1 MNKQKWIDRALELGA
16 EGLEIYEGQSAE
28 RSVAWF
34 DGQMDSFV
42 TSDVK
47 GTSLRAV
54 VDGKAASLVLES
66 VDDEKMD
73 ETISTLIEQAKLVS
87 SKDTDTLRA
96 PETTDEVKSRAVWVK
111 PSMAQVREK
120 LAAVEAAVK
129 AADPRVKQVTEIG
142 WNESED
148 SREITNSKGVHVY
161 DSGRCQILYAGVAVE
176 ENGEVKD
183 GYRVEVVPDLSKL
196 DPAEVAEKAVRD
208 AVDDLGGKPVPS
220 GQYPVIFERRAMTSI
235 FAALTDMFSG
245 DLIGKGL
252 SPLKDKAGA
261 AVFSDKITV
270 ADDPKNLDCLDVAN
284 YDDEGTPTRRKIL
297 IDRGVFREALHNMKS
312 AARMGVEST
321 GNGFRHGY
329 AGTVG
334 VSPKNCCIL
343 PGADSFDEL
352 LAKMGNGLVITNLA
366 GLHAGLNHVT
376 TDFSLQC
383 SGYAVKDGKR
393 DRAVALITVAGNFLD
408 LMKKVTAVGS
418 DLDWEYR
425 SVACPSI
432 LFESCAIAGE

>member
-1 MNKQKWIDRALELGA
+1 MNKQKWIARALELGA

-47 GTSLRAV
+47 GTSLRAI
-54 VDGKAASLVLES
+54 VDGKAATVVLES
-66 VDDEKMD
+66 VDDGKID
-73 ETISTLIEQAKLVS
+73 ETVGLLIEQAKLVS
-87 SKDTDTLRA
+87 SKDADILRE
-96 PETTDEVKSRAVWVK
+96 PETTEEVKSRAEWVR
-111 PSMAQVREK
+111 PSMAEIREK

-142 WNESED
+142 WNESEN
-148 SREITNSKGVHVY
+148 SREITNSKGVRVA
-161 DSGRCQILYAGVAVE
+161 DSGRVQILYAGVAVE

-196 DPAEVAEKAVRD
+196 DPAEVAGKAVRD
-208 AVDDLGGKPVPS
+208 ALDDLGGKPVPS

-235 FAALTDMFSG
+235 FGALTDMFSG

-252 SPLKDKAGA
+252 SPLKDKADA
-261 AVFSDKITV
+261 AIFSDKITV
-270 ADDPKNLDCLDVAN
+270 VDDPKNLDCLDVAN
-284 YDDEGTPTRRKIL
+284 YDDEGCPTRRKIL
-297 IDRGVFREALHNMKS
+297 VDRGVFRQALHNTKS

-329 AGTVG
+329 AGAVS
-334 VSPKNCCIL
+334 VSPKNCSIE

-352 LAKMGNGLVITNLA
+352 LKKMGDGLVITHLA

-383 SGYAVKDGKR
+383 SGYLVKNGKR
-393 DRAVALITVAGNFLD
+393 ERPVALVTVAGNFLD

-425 SVACPSI
+425 SIACPSI
-432 LFESCAIAGE
+432 LFESCAVAGE

>member
-1 MNKQKWIDRALELGA
+1 
-16 EGLEIYEGQSAE
+16 
-28 RSVAWF
+28 
-34 DGQMDSFV
+34 
-42 TSDVK
+42 
-47 GTSLRAV
+47 
-54 VDGKAASLVLES
+54 VDGKAATVVLES
-66 VDDEKMD
+66 VDDGKID
-73 ETISTLIEQAKLVS
+73 ETVGLLIEQAKLVS
-87 SKDTDTLRA
+87 SKDADILRE
-96 PETTDEVKSRAVWVK
+96 PETTEEVKSRAEWVR
-111 PSMAQVREK
+111 PSMAEIREK

-142 WNESED
+142 WNESEN
-148 SREITNSKGVHVY
+148 SREITNSKGVRVA
-161 DSGRCQILYAGVAVE
+161 DSGRVQILYAGVAVE

-196 DPAEVAEKAVRD
+196 DPAEVAGKAVRD
-208 AVDDLGGKPVPS
+208 ALDDLGGKPVPS

-235 FAALTDMFSG
+235 FGALTDMFSG

-252 SPLKDKAGA
+252 SPLKDKADA
-261 AVFSDKITV
+261 AIFSDKITV
-270 ADDPKNLDCLDVAN
+270 VDDPKNLDCLDVAN
-284 YDDEGTPTRRKIL
+284 YDDEGCPTRRKIL
-297 IDRGVFREALHNMKS
+297 VDRGVFRQALHNTKS

-329 AGTVG
+329 AGAVS
-334 VSPKNCCIL
+334 VSPKNCSIE

-352 LAKMGNGLVITNLA
+352 LKKMGDGLVITHLA

-383 SGYAVKDGKR
+383 SGYLVKNGKR
-393 DRAVALITVAGNFLD
+393 ERPVALVTVAGNFLD

-425 SVACPSI
+425 SIACPSI
-432 LFESCAIAGE
+432 LFESCAVAGE

>member
-1 MNKQKWIDRALELGA
+1 MNKQKWIARAREMGI

-28 RSVAWF
+28 RRVAWF
-34 DGQMDSFV
+34 DGQMDSF
-42 TSDVK
+42 
-47 GTSLRAV
+47 GTSSVLGTSISAI
-54 VDGKAASLVLES
+54 VDGKAANLALEA
-66 VDDEKMD
+66 VDDERID
-73 ETISTLIEQAKLVS
+73 ETLAMLIEQAKLVS
-87 SKDTDTLRA
+87 SEDTEELRA

-111 PSMAQVREK
+111 PTMEEIKDK

-142 WNESED
+142 WSESED

-161 DSGRCQILYAGVAVE
+161 DSGRSQILYAGVALE
-176 ENGEVKD
+176 EGGEVKD
-183 GYRVEVVPDLSKL
+183 GFRVEVVSDLSKL
-196 DPAEVAEKAVRD
+196 DPAEVAKKAVED
-208 AVDDLGGKPVPS
+208 AAEELGGRTIPS
-220 GQYPVIFERRAMTSI
+220 GSYPVIFERRAMTSI
-235 FAALTDMFSG
+235 FGALTDMFSG

-252 SPLKDKAGA
+252 SPLKDKADTA
-261 AVFSDKITV
+261 IFSEKITV
-270 ADDPKNLDCLDVAN
+270 VDDPKNTDCLSVAN
-284 YDDEGTPTRRKIL
+284 YDDEGCPTRRKVL
-297 IDRGVFREALHNMKS
+297 VDGGVFRQALHNTKS
-312 AARMGVEST
+312 AARMGTVST
-321 GNGFRHGY
+321 GNGFKHGY

-343 PGADSFDEL
+343 PGEKSLEEL
-352 LAKMGNGLVITNLA
+352 YAEMGDGLVITRLA

-383 SGYAVKDGKR
+383 SGYLVQNGRR
-393 DRAVALITVAGNFLD
+393 DRCVTLVTVAGNFLD

-425 SVACPSI
+425 SIACPSI

>member
-1 MNKQKWIDRALELGA
+1 MNKQKWIDRALEMGA
-16 EGLEIYEGQSAE
+16 EGLEIYEGRSAE

-54 VDGKAASLVLES
+54 VNGKAATLVLES
-66 VDDEKMD
+66 VDDARMD
-73 ETISTLIEQAKLVS
+73 ETLSALIEQAKLVS
-87 SKDTDTLRA
+87 SKDADILRE
-96 PETTDEVKSRAVWVK
+96 PETTEEVKSRAVWVK
-111 PSMAQVREK
+111 PSMAEIKEK

-129 AADPRVKQVTEIG
+129 AADPRVKQVTEID
-142 WNESED
+142 WTESENA
-148 SREITNSKGVHVY
+148 REITNSKGVRVA
-161 DSGRCQILYAGVAVE
+161 DSGRVQILYAGVAAE
-176 ENGEVKD
+176 ENGEVKS
-183 GYRVEVVPDLSKL
+183 GFRVEVVPDLSKL
-196 DPAEVAEKAVRD
+196 DPTEVAKKAVKD

-220 GQYPVIFERRAMTSI
+220 GQYPTILERRAMTSI

-252 SPLKDKAGA
+252 SPLKDKADTA
-261 AVFSDKITV
+261 IFSDKITV
-270 ADDPKNLDCLDVAN
+270 VDDPKNTDCLDVAN
-284 YDDEGTPTRRKIL
+284 YDDEGCPTRRKIL
-297 IDRGVFREALHNMKS
+297 VDRGVFRQALHNTKS

-329 AGTVG
+329 AGAVS
-334 VSPKNCCIL
+334 VSPKNCSIE

-352 LAKMGNGLVITNLA
+352 LAKMGDGIVITRLA

-383 SGYAVKDGKR
+383 SGYLVKNGKR
-393 DRAVALITVAGNFLD
+393 DRPVALVTVAGNFLD

>member
-1 MNKQKWIDRALELGA
+1 MDKQKWIARALELGA

-47 GTSLRAV
+47 GTSLRAI
-54 VDGKAASLVLES
+54 VDGKAATVVLES
-66 VDDEKMD
+66 VDDGKID
-73 ETISTLIEQAKLVS
+73 ETVGLLIEQAKLVS
-87 SKDTDTLRA
+87 SKDADILRE
-96 PETTDEVKSRAVWVK
+96 PETTEEVKSRAEWVR
-111 PSMAQVREK
+111 PSMAEIREK

-142 WNESED
+142 WNESEN
-148 SREITNSKGVHVY
+148 SREITNSKGVHVF
-161 DSGRCQILYAGVAVE
+161 DSGRVQILYAGVAAE

-196 DPAEVAEKAVRD
+196 DPAEVAGKAVRD
-208 AVDDLGGKPVPS
+208 ALDDLGGKPVPS

-252 SPLKDKAGA
+252 SPLKDKADTA
-261 AVFSDKITV
+261 IFSDKITV
-270 ADDPKNLDCLDVAN
+270 VDDPKNTDCLDVAN
-284 YDDEGTPTRRKIL
+284 YDDEGCPTRRKIL
-297 IDRGVFREALHNMKS
+297 VDRGVFRQALHNTKS

-329 AGTVG
+329 AGAVS
-334 VSPKNCCIL
+334 VSPKNCSIE

-352 LAKMGNGLVITNLA
+352 LKKMGDGLVITHLA

-383 SGYAVKDGKR
+383 SGYLVKNGKR
-393 DRAVALITVAGNFLD
+393 ERPVALVTVAGNFLD

-425 SVACPSI
+425 SIACPSI